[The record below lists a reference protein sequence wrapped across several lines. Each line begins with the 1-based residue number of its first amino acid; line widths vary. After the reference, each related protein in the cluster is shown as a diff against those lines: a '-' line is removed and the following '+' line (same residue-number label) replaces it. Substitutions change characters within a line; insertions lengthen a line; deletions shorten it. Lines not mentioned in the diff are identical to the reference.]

1 MQQQIL
7 NARRIWN
14 ELVTPIIALLSL
26 GTIAA
31 LQLTSL
37 KHLEQK
43 KQQVLSPA
51 EYQQEAQQIALKLK
65 LLQRSPTFGFDN
77 LIADWAF
84 LQFLQYFGDAKARSQ
99 TGYGLSPNFFQVI
112 VPRDPRFLR
121 SYLFLSVASTI
132 YAGRPDLTVALMDQG
147 LKSLSPK
154 LFPDSYT
161 IWVFKAND
169 ELLFLGN
176 YRAAQKSYQMAAKWA
191 SLQPNPEAQA
201 AAASLQRTAT
211 FLKRKPNSKTAQIN
225 AWMMVLGN
233 AFDDRTRKLAL
244 QNLQRLG
251 VKITVLPTGK
261 LKFEAPKPDWE
272 Y

>member
-1 MQQQIL
+1 MQWQAVWGQRL
-7 NARRIWN
+7 WQV
-14 ELVTPIIALLSL
+14 LVTPAIALLSL

-37 KHLEQK
+37 RDLEQK
-43 KQQVLSPA
+43 SQQVLTPA

-65 LLQRSPTFGFDN
+65 LLQKVPSFGFDN
-77 LIADWAF
+77 LIADGVF
-84 LQFLQYFGDAKARSQ
+84 LQFLQFFGDTKARAQ
-99 TGYGLSPNFFQVI
+99 TGYGLAPNFFEVI
-112 VPRDPRFLR
+112 IPRDPQFLR
-121 SYLFLSVASTI
+121 AYLFLSVSSTI

-154 LFPDSYT
+154 AFPDSYT

-176 YRAAQKSYQMAAKWA
+176 YRAAQKSYQTAAEWV
-191 SLQPNPEAQA
+191 SLQGTPEAKA
-201 AAASLQRTAT
+201 TAVSLQRTAT

-225 AWMMVLGN
+225 AWMMVLSN